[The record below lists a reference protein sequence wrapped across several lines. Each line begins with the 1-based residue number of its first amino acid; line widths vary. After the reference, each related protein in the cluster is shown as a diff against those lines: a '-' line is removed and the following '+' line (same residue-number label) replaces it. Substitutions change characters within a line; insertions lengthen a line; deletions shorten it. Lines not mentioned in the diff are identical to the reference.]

1 MPMAREEAQ
10 EATRG
15 PTWAFKTALYW
26 SKAGDRTRLLKPR
39 PITHWALG
47 RWTPDIA
54 IQGAQLTP
62 RDLQCHLALSLAPA
76 HLALLQPSPTLPP
89 AQLPGS
95 IHLRGPAHLP
105 AGPPSPCASPL
116 PAAPAPSAPAAPSA
130 VPASCV
136 PVLASSLTARG
147 GPWNRRTPHLFSPPK
162 PEAFFLALSAFW
174 GIYKLSL
181 WQAISV
187 FLP

>member
-1 MPMAREEAQ
+1 MAREEAQ

-89 AQLPGS
+89 RPTPGL
-95 IHLRGPAHLP
+95 HPPPGPR
-105 AGPPSPCASPL
+105 PPSRRAS
-116 PAAPAPSAPAAPSA
+116 
-130 VPASCV
+130 
-136 PVLASSLTARG
+136 
-147 GPWNRRTPHLFSPPK
+147 
-162 PEAFFLALSAFW
+162 
-174 GIYKLSL
+174 LSL
-181 WQAISV
+181 RLSSARRSRSFCSRCSFCCSRILRSRSR
-187 FLP
+187 FLSNCSRRSLEQEDATSFLTPETGSFLFGPQCFLGHL